1 MSLVKSTEGK
11 DLDYIW
17 FAKCEGF
24 VFLNNDCQLL
34 LNYLQSIGDTCF
46 FQQFFI
52 ISFSG
57 ATPKIWFKKKKKK
70 AGSSVN

>member
-1 MSLVKSTEGK
+1 MEYVNFIYRFLDVAGKSTEGK

-34 LNYLQSIGDTCF
+34 LNYLQSIGDACF

-57 ATPKIWFKKKKKK
+57 ATPKI
-70 AGSSVN
+70 